1 MAKRE
6 LERELDEKPVSS
18 TTNKKED
25 KEKKKK
31 EKADQKS
38 DKKQKNAV
46 VEEEEPEVKSS
57 KLVIALVTTVIVVI
71 WLGIIA
77 LLIRWDVGGFGSS
90 VLTPVLKDIPYLN
103 KILPDTKVI
112 VNDPSSEYTSLD
124 KAIARIKELEIELAK
139 NKKINDADLETIKQ
153 LKSELERLQTYE
165 QSAADLE
172 KIKKSFYDEVVFSDQ
187 APDIKEYQKYYESI
201 DPAYAE
207 ELYKQVVQEEAASAK
222 VQEYSATYA
231 SMKPKQAAGIMEQ
244 MTDNLQLVADIL
256 QNMNI
261 AQRGSILGAMDS
273 KVAASVTKLMEP

>member
-6 LERELDEKPVSS
+6 FDNELDEESVSS
-18 TTNKKED
+18 TPNKKED

-38 DKKQKNAV
+38 DKKAKDAV
-46 VEEEEPEVKSS
+46 VEEEPEVKSS
-57 KLVIALVTTVIVVI
+57 KIVIALVTMVIVVI

-124 KAIARIKELEIELAK
+124 KAISRIKEQELELAK
-139 NKKINDADLETIKQ
+139 NKKIIDSDLETIKQ

-165 QSAADLE
+165 QSAAELE
-172 KIKKSFYDEVVFSDQ
+172 KTKKSFYEEVVFSDK

-207 ELYKQVVQEEAASAK
+207 ELYKQVVQEEAVSAK
-222 VQEYSATYA
+222 IKEYSATYA

-244 MTDNLQLVADIL
+244 MTDNLKLVADIL
-256 QNMNI
+256 QNMNTI
-261 AQRGSILGAMDS
+261 QRGSILGAMDS